1 MAERVI
7 AVNRR
12 AHHDYFVEETY
23 EAGIVLRGTEIK
35 SIRAG
40 KVSLQEAHAQVVDG
54 EAILFN
60 AHIAPYE
67 HGGYANHPPRRP
79 RKLLLH
85 KYQIRHLN
93 RKLEAK
99 GYTMVP
105 LRLYLKDGRAKVEL
119 GLVRGKRQRDK
130 RAAIAKRDAQRE
142 MERALKAR
150 GRSSNRLE

>member
-1 MAERVI
+1 MTKRVI

-12 AHHDYFVEETY
+12 AYRDYFVEETY
-23 EAGIVLRGTEIK
+23 EAGIVLQGTEIK

-40 KVSLQEAHAQVVDG
+40 RVSLREAHAQVVDG
-54 EAILFN
+54 EMILFN

-67 HGGYANHPPRRP
+67 HGSYANHPPRRP

-85 KYQIRHLN
+85 KYQIRRLAQ
-93 RKLEAK
+93 KVQAK
-99 GYTMVP
+99 GYTLVP
-105 LRLYLKDGRAKVEL
+105 LRLYLKNGRAKIEL

-130 RAAIAKRDAQRE
+130 RLSIAKREAQRE

-150 GRSSNRLE
+150 GRST